1 MNFAG
6 KRRGD
11 FDRNEVVRIVEL
23 ALPRFVLCAQPVGA
37 NDG

>member
-1 MNFAG
+1 MNLAG

-11 FDRNEVVRIVEL
+11 FDRNEVVRIVEST
-23 ALPRFVLCAQPVGA
+23 LPRFVLCVQPVGA